1 MGSYST
7 VLHCAEH
14 NVFIRF
20 IMVCGEEMTL
30 LEQEPLEC
38 FRCDLGFWDACF
50 TTKTNCSAGE
60 RCYTGRGRAADV
72 LDVKMLG
79 CVRAEEC
86 EVVTRVEIFPNT
98 TFYTMTRSCCDT
110 DLCNT
115 APSLPLT
122 TPLPLAVASLSAIFL
137 AAPSVHLQ

>member
-1 MGSYST
+1 MSKQ
-7 VLHCAEH
+7 A
-14 NVFIRF
+14 
-20 IMVCGEEMTL
+20 GEEMTL
-30 LEQEPLEC
+30 LEC

-98 TFYTMTRSCCDT
+98 TFYTMTSSCCDT

-115 APSLPLT
+115 APSLPLST
-122 TPLPLAVASLSAIFL
+122 RLPLAVTQTS
-137 AAPSVHLQ
+137 PSVRLQ